1 MIAGQLPRSLAGAAF
16 ETAEKD
22 TRAVLRESKL
32 NLCTASGQN
41 LDLRGETTLEL
52 GIGDQIFLHSVVV
65 GDIGNSAG
73 ILGTDFVQK
82 HGCLL
87 DLAGGI
93 MQIGAQVVQLKREAV
108 DRCARVQ
115 VYDTVIVPPR

>member
-1 MIAGQLPRSLAGAAF
+1 M
-16 ETAEKD
+16 
-22 TRAVLRESKL
+22 
-32 NLCTASGQN
+32 
-41 LDLRGETTLEL
+41 
-52 GIGDQIFLHSVVV
+52 V

-87 DLAGGI
+87 DMAQGT

-108 DRCARVQ
+108 DTYARVQ